1 MPIPLRPG
9 RAVKATAGPSDEEVI
24 GAIRAGDRNAFR
36 VLVERYQARA
46 HRLALRILRDED
58 AARDAVQDAFVKA
71 YNNLGK
77 FEQRSAF
84 FTWLYRLVKNQCLD
98 MLRRD
103 RSDRVVDWEE
113 GSLAEAE
120 ASAEAT
126 PEVDSVSFAPAT
138 ELQRKQL
145 REHIDAAIAKLP
157 ESARE
162 RVDIPR
168 GTQYANVTRPQKF
181 CASRRIR
188 ADKRPPARSR
198 LQKRARQSLPSKRG
212 YARYVYASPKGVH
225 ILYMT

>member
-1 MPIPLRPG
+1 VPIPLRSG

-46 HRLALRILRDED
+46 YRLALRILRDED

-120 ASAEAT
+120 ASADAT

-162 RVDIPR
+162 TLILREVEGLSYQEIAEAQGIPK
-168 GTQYANVTRPQKF
+168 GTVM
-181 CASRRIR
+181 
-188 ADKRPPARSR
+188 SR
-198 LQKRARQSLPSKRG
+198 LF
-212 YARYVYASPKGVH
+212 YARKQMQKLLIESGAVDAASMGEIDTEPAGESE
-225 ILYMT
+225 